1 MKYDAENVFAKI
13 IRDEAPAHR
22 VYEDDSTLAFMD
34 IMPQVDGHTLV
45 IPKCPAVDIFD
56 VPAEMLTRTIAVT
69 QRVAVAVRSA
79 FSADGVMVAQLS
91 GAAAGQTVF
100 HLHFHVLP
108 RHAGIDFRLHAKDVA
123 PEAVLAEHA
132 ERIRQALPAD

>member
-1 MKYDAENVFAKI
+1 MNYDVDNVFAKI

-22 VYEDDSTLAFMD
+22 VYEDESTLAFMD
-34 IMPQVDGHTLV
+34 IMPQIDGHTLV
-45 IPKCPAVDIFD
+45 IPKCPARDLFD
-56 VPAEMLTRTIAVT
+56 VPTAMLGRTILVT
-69 QRVAVAVRSA
+69 QRIAGAVRSA

-108 RHAGIDFRLHAKDVA
+108 RYDGIDFRLHAKDPA
-123 PEAVLAEHA
+123 PAAILAEHA
-132 ERIRQALPAD
+132 ERIRKALKAG

>member
-1 MKYDAENVFAKI
+1 MNYDAENVFAKI

-45 IPKCPAVDIFD
+45 IPKCPAVDLFD

-100 HLHFHVLP
+100 HLHFHILP

-123 PEAVLAEHA
+123 PDAVLAEHA
-132 ERIRQALPAD
+132 ERIRQALTAD